1 MPTASILAEKVLGYI
16 FTLPLLGANVWCRG
30 VAWCAAGCVVRCGL
44 RGALRAAGCGRRWRP
59 GQNSENRECR

>member
-44 RGALRAAGCGRRWRP
+44 RGALRAAAADGVQAKIARIENAGR
-59 GQNSENRECR
+59 